1 MTDNAQQDEQ
11 KGAPKGERIAKVMA
25 RAGLASRRGAER
37 MIADG
42 RVKVDGVQLDTPAFL
57 VTPDNVIVV
66 DGTTIGAPD
75 RTRMW
80 LYNKPVGLIV
90 SHGDPEGRPTV
101 FDAMPRD
108 MPRVISVGRLDLA
121 SEGLLLLTNNGA
133 LAQFLEHP
141 STGWT
146 RHYRVRGYGVP
157 SERKLEQIRKGATV
171 DGIRYA
177 PAVIEDEQGGRTNRW
192 YTIAIKEGKNRE
204 IRRLMNFAD
213 VQVSRLLRTSFGP
226 FQLGSLQEGELK
238 EIPKKVL
245 MEQLGTNA
253 EKFNF

>member
-1 MTDNAQQDEQ
+1 MTDNAQ
-11 KGAPKGERIAKVMA
+11 KGERIAKVLA

-42 RVKVDGVQLDTPAFL
+42 RVEVDGEQLDTPAFL
-57 VTPDNVIVV
+57 VTTANVIAV
-66 DGTTIGAPD
+66 DGTVIGTPD

-90 SHGDPEGRPTV
+90 SHDDPEGRPTV
-101 FDAMPRD
+101 FESLPRD

-157 SERKLEQIRKGATV
+157 SERKLAQIRMGATV

-177 PAVIEDEQGGRTNRW
+177 PATIEEEQGGRTNRW
-192 YTIAIKEGKNRE
+192 YAIGIKEGKNRE
-204 IRRLMNFAD
+204 IRRLMTFAD

-226 FQLGSLQEGELK
+226 FQLGSLPEGELK
-238 EIPKKVL
+238 EIPTQNLK
-245 MEQLGTNA
+245 EQLGTNA
-253 EKFNF
+253 SKFDI